1 MGPGVRRITRVFR
14 ARRPSTL
21 AVVPD
26 VIIVGGAANGWATAY
41 HLLRLDPSLTVIVVE
56 KDPTLRYSSTMLSDG
71 NVRIQ
76 FNLEENIRI
85 SRYAMEVLEDF
96 AETMAVGDFRPDPKL
111 RKQGN
116 LFLVDETGKD
126 AALAGLA
133 TQQRL
138 GCDSMWLDM
147 ADIASRWPALAS
159 ETLIGGTF
167 GPSDGSVDPAAVVE
181 GYRRK
186 SLEMGATS
194 HVGEVVSLTVDGGKV
209 TGVTLAGGATLAGDV
224 VVVAAGAWSA
234 ALLQTVGV
242 DLPVD
247 PVMRTVYVV
256 RAAVEGGA
264 SLPSVFLPSG
274 VYAIPE
280 HDTFFMAWSTDDDP
294 VGFDFTPAP
303 RDRFYETIWPELVT
317 HLPAFDRLEVVRS
330 WAGLYAQNRL
340 DANAILG
347 EWPGVAGLYMATG
360 FSGHGFQQCHAVGRY
375 LAELITGTDPALD
388 LSRFG
393 PERIIR
399 GEPYAEHAGR
409 II

>member
-1 MGPGVRRITRVFR
+1 MSGFFR
-14 ARRPSTL
+14 AHLPC
-21 AVVPD
+21 AAVPD
-26 VIIVGGAANGWATAY
+26 VVIIGGAANGWATAY
-41 HLLRLDPSLTVIVVE
+41 HLLRLDPSLEVTVVE
-56 KDPTLRYSSTMLSDG
+56 RDPTLRHSSTMLSDG

-85 SRYAMEVLEDF
+85 SQYAMEVLEEF
-96 AETMAVGDFRPDPKL
+96 PETMTVGEFQPDPKL

-116 LFLVDETGKD
+116 LFLVDDDTKQ

-133 TQQRL
+133 NQQRL
-138 GCDSMWLDM
+138 GCDSVWLDM
-147 ADIASRWPALAS
+147 DEVADRWPALTS
-159 ETLIGGTF
+159 GTLVGGTF

-186 SLEMGATS
+186 ALEMGAEAV
-194 HVGEVVSLTVDGGKV
+194 VGEVTALMASGDLI
-209 TGVTLAGGATLAGDV
+209 TGVRLADGKTLGANN
-224 VVVAAGAWSA
+224 VVVAAGAWTTE
-234 ALLQTVGV
+234 LLRTVGV
-242 DLPVD
+242 EIPVE

-256 RAAVEGGA
+256 RADVEGGP
-264 SLPSVFLPSG
+264 SLPSLFLPSG

-294 VGFDFTPAP
+294 IGFDFTPAP
-303 RDRFYETIWPELVT
+303 RDRFYEIIWPELVT

-340 DANAILG
+340 DANAIIG
-347 EWPGVAGLYMATG
+347 EWPGISGLHLATG

-393 PERIIR
+393 PQRIID

>member
-1 MGPGVRRITRVFR
+1 
-14 ARRPSTL
+14 
-21 AVVPD
+21 
-26 VIIVGGAANGWATAY
+26 
-41 HLLRLDPSLTVIVVE
+41 VE
-56 KDPTLRYSSTMLSDG
+56 RDPTLRHSSTMLSDG

-85 SRYAMEVLEDF
+85 SQYAMEVLEEF
-96 AETMAVGDFRPDPKL
+96 PETMTVGEFQPDPKL

-116 LFLVDETGKD
+116 LFLVDDDTKQ

-133 TQQRL
+133 NQQRL
-138 GCDSMWLDM
+138 GCDSVWLDM
-147 ADIASRWPALAS
+147 DEVADRWPALTS
-159 ETLIGGTF
+159 GTLVGGTF

-186 SLEMGATS
+186 ALEMGAEAV
-194 HVGEVVSLTVDGGKV
+194 VGEVTALMASGDLI
-209 TGVTLAGGATLAGDV
+209 TGVRLADGKTLGANN
-224 VVVAAGAWSA
+224 VVVAAGAWTTE
-234 ALLQTVGV
+234 LLRTVGV
-242 DLPVD
+242 EIPVE

-256 RAAVEGGA
+256 RADVEGGP
-264 SLPSVFLPSG
+264 SLPSLFLPSG

-280 HDTFFMAWSTDDDP
+280 HDTFFMAWSTDEDP
-294 VGFDFTPAP
+294 IGFDFTPAP
-303 RDRFYETIWPELVT
+303 RDRFYEIIWPELVT

-340 DANAILG
+340 DANAIIG
-347 EWPGVAGLYMATG
+347 EWPGISGLHLATG

-393 PERIIR
+393 PQRIID

>member
-1 MGPGVRRITRVFR
+1 MPGLFPGHLPC
-14 ARRPSTL
+14 A
-21 AVVPD
+21 AVPD
-26 VIIVGGAANGWATAY
+26 VVIIGGAANGWATAY
-41 HLLRLDPSLTVIVVE
+41 HLLRLDPSLEVTVVE
-56 KDPTLRYSSTMLSDG
+56 RDPTLRHSSTMLSDG

-85 SRYAMEVLEDF
+85 SQYAMEVLEEF
-96 AETMAVGDFRPDPKL
+96 PETMTVGEFQPDPKL

-116 LFLVDETGKD
+116 LFLVDDDTKQ

-133 TQQRL
+133 NQQRL
-138 GCDSMWLDM
+138 GCDSVWLDM
-147 ADIASRWPALAS
+147 DEVADRWPALTS
-159 ETLIGGTF
+159 GTLVGGTF

-186 SLEMGATS
+186 ALEMGAEAV
-194 HVGEVVSLTVDGGKV
+194 VGEVTALIASGDLI
-209 TGVTLAGGATLAGDV
+209 TGVRLADGKTLGANN
-224 VVVAAGAWSA
+224 VVVAAGAWTTE
-234 ALLQTVGV
+234 LLRTVGV
-242 DLPVD
+242 EIPVE

-256 RAAVEGGA
+256 RADVEGGP
-264 SLPSVFLPSG
+264 SLPSLFLPSG

-294 VGFDFTPAP
+294 IGFDFTPAP
-303 RDRFYETIWPELVT
+303 RDRFYEIIWPELVT

-340 DANAILG
+340 DANAIIG
-347 EWPGVAGLYMATG
+347 EWPGISGLHLATG

-393 PERIIR
+393 PQRIID

>member
-1 MGPGVRRITRVFR
+1 
-14 ARRPSTL
+14 
-21 AVVPD
+21 VPD
-26 VIIVGGAANGWATAY
+26 VVIIGGAANGWATAY
-41 HLLRLDPSLTVIVVE
+41 HLLRLDPSLEVTVVE
-56 KDPTLRYSSTMLSDG
+56 RDPTLRHSSTMLSDG

-85 SRYAMEVLEDF
+85 SQYAMEVLEEF
-96 AETMAVGDFRPDPKL
+96 PETMTVGEFQPDPKL

-116 LFLVDETGKD
+116 LFLVDDDTKQ

-133 TQQRL
+133 NQQRL
-138 GCDSMWLDM
+138 GCDSVWLDM
-147 ADIASRWPALAS
+147 DEVADRWPALTS
-159 ETLIGGTF
+159 GTLVGGTF

-186 SLEMGATS
+186 ALEMGAEAV
-194 HVGEVVSLTVDGGKV
+194 VGEVTALIASGDLI
-209 TGVTLAGGATLAGDV
+209 TGVRLADGKTLGANN
-224 VVVAAGAWSA
+224 VVVAAGAWTTE
-234 ALLQTVGV
+234 LLRTVGMEI
-242 DLPVD
+242 PVE

-256 RAAVEGGA
+256 RADVEGGP
-264 SLPSVFLPSG
+264 SLPSLFLPSG

-294 VGFDFTPAP
+294 IGFDFTPAP
-303 RDRFYETIWPELVT
+303 RDRFYEIIWPELVT

-340 DANAILG
+340 DANAIIG
-347 EWPGVAGLYMATG
+347 EWPGISGLHLATG

-393 PERIIR
+393 PQRIID

>member
-1 MGPGVRRITRVFR
+1 M
-14 ARRPSTL
+14 
-21 AVVPD
+21 PD
-26 VIIVGGAANGWATAY
+26 VVIIGGAANGWATAY
-41 HLLRLDPSLTVIVVE
+41 HLLRLDPSLEVTVVE
-56 KDPTLRYSSTMLSDG
+56 RDPTLRHSSTMLSDG

-85 SRYAMEVLEDF
+85 SQYAMEVLEEF
-96 AETMAVGDFRPDPKL
+96 PETMTVGEFQPDPKL

-116 LFLVDETGKD
+116 LFLVDDDTKQ

-133 TQQRL
+133 NQQRL
-138 GCDSMWLDM
+138 GCDSVWLDM
-147 ADIASRWPALAS
+147 DEVADRWPALTS
-159 ETLIGGTF
+159 GTLVGGTF

-186 SLEMGATS
+186 ALEMGAEAV
-194 HVGEVVSLTVDGGKV
+194 VGEVTSLMASGDLI
-209 TGVTLAGGATLAGDV
+209 TGVRLADGKTLGANN
-224 VVVAAGAWSA
+224 VVVAAGAWTTE
-234 ALLQTVGV
+234 LLRTVGV
-242 DLPVD
+242 EIPVE

-256 RAAVEGGA
+256 RADVEGGP
-264 SLPSVFLPSG
+264 SLPSLFLPSG

-294 VGFDFTPAP
+294 IGFDFTPAP
-303 RDRFYETIWPELVT
+303 RDRFYEIIWPELVT

-340 DANAILG
+340 DANAIIG
-347 EWPGVAGLYMATG
+347 EWPGISGLHLATG

-393 PERIIR
+393 PQRIID

>member
-1 MGPGVRRITRVFR
+1 
-14 ARRPSTL
+14 
-21 AVVPD
+21 VPD
-26 VIIVGGAANGWATAY
+26 VVIIGGAANGWATAY
-41 HLLRLDPSLTVIVVE
+41 HLLRLDPSLEVTVVE
-56 KDPTLRYSSTMLSDG
+56 RDPTLRHSSTMLSDG

-85 SRYAMEVLEDF
+85 SQYAMEVLEEF
-96 AETMAVGDFRPDPKL
+96 PETMTVGEFQPDPKL

-116 LFLVDETGKD
+116 LFLVDDDTKQ

-133 TQQRL
+133 NQQRL
-138 GCDSMWLDM
+138 GCDSVWLDM
-147 ADIASRWPALAS
+147 VEVADRWPALAS
-159 ETLIGGTF
+159 GTLVGGTF

-186 SLEMGATS
+186 ALEMGAEAV
-194 HVGEVVSLTVDGGKV
+194 VGEVTALMASGDLI
-209 TGVTLAGGATLAGDV
+209 TGVRLADGKTLGANN
-224 VVVAAGAWSA
+224 VVVAAGAWTTE
-234 ALLQTVGV
+234 LLRTVGV
-242 DLPVD
+242 EIPVE

-256 RAAVEGGA
+256 RADVEGGP
-264 SLPSVFLPSG
+264 SLPSLFLPSG

-294 VGFDFTPAP
+294 IGFDFTPAP
-303 RDRFYETIWPELVT
+303 RDRFYEIIWPELVT

-340 DANAILG
+340 DANAIIG
-347 EWPGVAGLYMATG
+347 EWPGISGLHLATG

-393 PERIIR
+393 PQRIID

>member
-1 MGPGVRRITRVFR
+1 MSGLFR
-14 ARRPSTL
+14 AHLPC
-21 AVVPD
+21 AAVPD
-26 VIIVGGAANGWATAY
+26 VVIIGGAANGWATAY
-41 HLLRLDPSLTVIVVE
+41 HLLRLDPSLEVTVVE
-56 KDPTLRYSSTMLSDG
+56 RDPTLRHSSTMLSDG

-85 SRYAMEVLEDF
+85 SQYAMEVLEEF
-96 AETMAVGDFRPDPKL
+96 PETMTVGEFQPDPKL

-116 LFLVDETGKD
+116 LFLVDDDTKQ

-133 TQQRL
+133 NQQRL
-138 GCDSMWLDM
+138 GCDSVWLDM
-147 ADIASRWPALAS
+147 DEVADRWPALTS
-159 ETLIGGTF
+159 GTLVGGTF

-186 SLEMGATS
+186 ALEMGAEAV
-194 HVGEVVSLTVDGGKV
+194 VGEVTALMASGDLI
-209 TGVTLAGGATLAGDV
+209 TGVRLADGKTLGANN
-224 VVVAAGAWSA
+224 VVVAAGAWTTE
-234 ALLQTVGV
+234 LLRTVGV
-242 DLPVD
+242 EIPVE

-256 RAAVEGGA
+256 RADVEGGP
-264 SLPSVFLPSG
+264 SLPSLFLPSG

-294 VGFDFTPAP
+294 IGFDFTPAP
-303 RDRFYETIWPELVT
+303 RDRFYEIIWPELVT

-340 DANAILG
+340 DANAIIG
-347 EWPGVAGLYMATG
+347 EWPGISGLHLATG

-375 LAELITGTDPALD
+375 LAERITGTDPALD

-393 PERIIR
+393 PQRIID